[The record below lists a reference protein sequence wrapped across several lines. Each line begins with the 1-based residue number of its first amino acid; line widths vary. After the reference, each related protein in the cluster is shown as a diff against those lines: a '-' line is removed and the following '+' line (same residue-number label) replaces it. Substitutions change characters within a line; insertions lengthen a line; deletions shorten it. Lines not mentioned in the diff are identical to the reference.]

1 MCRPALSSYN
11 YIPQEMRAYLRNFG
25 YSFSKRACEYAV
37 SMMYRKNN
45 TTGKMEKIEP
55 FTKDKAE
62 ELLTKHGVTLESNV
76 GYNFVYVMNMVYADR
91 WKSSIEDE
99 LHLCKAVKDEIDD
112 SDSVPESIFRCWMT
126 KMEDKGIPIPWE
138 ELI

>member
-37 SMMYRKNN
+37 SMMSRKNH
-45 TTGKMEKIEP
+45 TTGKLEKIEP
-55 FTKDKAE
+55 LTKEKAE
-62 ELLTKHGVTLESNV
+62 ELLTKYGIVLENNV

-91 WKSSIEDE
+91 WKSSVEDE
-99 LHLCKAVKDEIDD
+99 NHLCKAVKDEIDD
-112 SDSVPESIFRCWMT
+112 ADCVPESIFRCWMT

-138 ELI
+138 DLI